1 MADKAYAMRPQTR
14 NSGQSKI
21 ATPAEKIA
29 YEATQALG
37 RGFDVT
43 TDFRVGSCKGSCL
56 VELDE
61 ENLQDLITPTGVVIQ
76 NVSREIKLDK
86 GERTR
91 YKSDVVSFQQMSE
104 RFNQGASITGKMPL
118 GLFNNMYS
126 FSGPWQ
132 ADANATK
139 GLALDG
145 WFITLYSLQIT
156 RSSPVLIE
164 DVKKAVPTIWDP
176 KALASF
182 IEKYGT
188 HIVVSVKVG
197 GKDVIYVRQH
207 QTSPLQPPEVA
218 KLMQKFAD
226 QRFQS
231 VSNGT
236 TSFETRERAGKE
248 KVSDSYSATSVT
260 RRSPLEPTYT
270 TTRVKSK
277 EDVEIIC
284 RRRGGND
291 MVENHHDWVATVP
304 DSPDIIAMTFVPINA
319 LLNGVAG
326 SGFLSHAVNL
336 YLRYKPPIE
345 ELQYFLEYQIPKQ
358 WSPVFDLPL
367 GPPRKEPVC
376 PSLQFSLMGPKL
388 YVSTSQVSVGRR
400 PVTGLRLFL
409 EGKKC
414 NRLAIHLQHLS
425 SLPKIL
431 QPYWDTHVSIGAPV
445 WKEPEEQDS
454 RWFEPVQ
461 WKNFSHVSTAPV
473 ENSDSWV
480 GEASG
485 TFVVTG
491 AQLQVWNFGMKN
503 VLFLRLLYSKV
514 PGCSIRRSLWDHT
527 PAAVAKSGLLRTFGL
542 SGPFPPTGPPGT
554 KHVPI
559 NQNSAIFPGAPKRP
573 APNPKLL
580 KYVDM
585 TEMTKGAQDMPGH
598 WLVTGA
604 KLDVET
610 GKISIRVKYSLLHY
624 EGGPSGSF
632 SS

>member
-1 MADKAYAMRPQTR
+1 MRSQLR
-14 NSGQSKI
+14 NSGQPKFS
-21 ATPAEKIA
+21 TPAEKIA
-29 YEATQALG
+29 YEAAQALG

-43 TDFRVGSCKGSCL
+43 TDFRIGSCKNL
-56 VELDE
+56 RLIELE
-61 ENLQDLITPTGVVIQ
+61 VENLQDLITPTGVVIP
-76 NVSREIKLDK
+76 NVSGDIRLDK

-91 YKSDVVSFQQMSE
+91 YKSDVLPFHQMAE

-118 GLFNNMYS
+118 GLFNAMYS
-126 FSGPWQ
+126 FTGSWQ
-132 ADANATK
+132 TDANATK
-139 GLALDG
+139 SLALDG
-145 WFITLYSLQIT
+145 WFITLYTLQLT
-156 RSSPVLIE
+156 RSSPALI
-164 DVKKAVPTIWDP
+164 DQVKAAVPTVWDP

-207 QTSPLQPPEVA
+207 QSSPLQPTEVA
-218 KLMQKFAD
+218 KLIQKFAE

-231 VSNGT
+231 PSSES
-236 TSFETRERAGKE
+236 TSFELRERSGKE
-248 KVSDSYSATSVT
+248 K
-260 RRSPLEPTYT
+260 
-270 TTRVKSK
+270 
-277 EDVEIIC
+277 DVEIIC

-291 MVENHHDWVATVP
+291 MVEIHNEWLRTVS
-304 DSPDIIAMTFVPINA
+304 DSPDVIAMTFVPINA

-326 SGFLSHAVNL
+326 VGFLSQAINL
-336 YLRYKPPIE
+336 YLRCMTLVPQKASRVRISLEYNLLTLNGPVSPVACMAPDKPPLE
-345 ELQYFLEYQIPKQ
+345 DLPYFLEFQVQKQ
-358 WSPVFDLPL
+358 WSPAFDMPL
-367 GPPRKEPVC
+367 GPPRKEPAC

-409 EGKKC
+409 EGKKS

-431 QPYWDTHVSIGAPV
+431 QPYWDTHVAIGAPV

-454 RWFEPVQ
+454 RWFEPVL

-473 ENSDSWV
+473 ECNDSWV
-480 GEASG
+480 GESTG

-503 VLFLRLLYSKV
+503 VLFLRLLYFKV
-514 PGCSIRRSLWDHT
+514 PGCSIRRSVWDHT
-527 PAAVAKSGLLRTFGL
+527 PPSGVKSGLLRSL
-542 SGPFPPTGPPGT
+542 VSGPFPPSGSQPAKPL
-554 KHVPI
+554 PI
-559 NQNSAIFPGAPKRP
+559 NQNSAVFQGAPKQP

-585 TEMTKGAQDMPGH
+585 TEMTKGPKDLPGH

-610 GKISIRVKYSLLHY
+610 GKISVHVKYSLLHY
-624 EGGPSGSF
+624 EGEPSSSF
-632 SS
+632 NS